1 MPVDAAPG
9 HSPAHPGRGLLVFV
23 AAVAATAAV
32 GSFASRSAAEDY
44 AALELPP
51 WAPPSWLFGP
61 VWTALYV
68 LIAVSGW
75 LVWRR
80 HGATGARTALALF
93 GAQLVLNAAWTPL
106 FFAAGRYGLA
116 LLDIVV
122 LFVVVAVLVGLFARL
137 RRTAAVLL
145 VPYLLWVGYAA
156 LLNAAVWSLNT

>member
-1 MPVDAAPG
+1 MPVQPEPG
-9 HSPAHPGRGLLVFV
+9 HAPAHPVRGLLVFV
-23 AAVAATAAV
+23 AAVAATAVV
-32 GSFASRSAAEDY
+32 GSLASRSAAEDY
-44 AALELPP
+44 AALELPS

-80 HGATGARTALALF
+80 HGITGARTALGLY

-116 LLDIVV
+116 LVDIVV
-122 LFVVVAVLVGLFARL
+122 LFLVVAVLVGLFARL
-137 RRTAAVLL
+137 HRTAAVLL
-145 VPYLLWVGYAA
+145 VPYLLWVGFAA